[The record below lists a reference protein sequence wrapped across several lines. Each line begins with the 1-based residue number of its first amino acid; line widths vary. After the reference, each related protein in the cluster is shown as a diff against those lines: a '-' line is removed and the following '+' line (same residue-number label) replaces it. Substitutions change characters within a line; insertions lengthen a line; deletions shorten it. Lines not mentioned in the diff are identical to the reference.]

1 MPFLSNLF
9 GSKKGRKLML
19 VVALNKVDAML
30 PNSWNTKLNLPNDE
44 AERQIERKCKDIIKK
59 LSIECDISTDN
70 FIYYSAEKRYNLIKL
85 LSKVVEFGKRG
96 WILNSANPGHFIE
109 LVEDEEVKDFIKEQM
124 AQKGKSVPSV
134 GSALEKLILQFKEIL
149 STEEFEEVQHKMK
162 EEEAIA
168 PKIVIIGK
176 AGAGKTTTVNH
187 LFNATFKTSSTLVG
201 THDAQQKE
209 FELEKGGKLIITDLP
224 GYGRSL
230 EEDERYMEIYQETI
244 PESDIVLLVI
254 DASQGDYID
263 DIEMLKSIKIWLKQ
277 QN

>member
-1 MPFLSNLF
+1 MALFSKFF
-9 GSKKGRKLML
+9 GSKKGKKLML
-19 VVALNKVDAML
+19 VVALNKVDVML

-44 AERQIERKCKDIIKK
+44 AERQIERKCRDIIKK
-59 LSIECDISTDN
+59 LSDECDISKDN

-109 LVEDEEVKDFIKEQM
+109 LVEDEEVKEFIKEQM
-124 AQKGKSVPSV
+124 AQKGKPVPSF
-134 GSALEKLILQFKEIL
+134 GNALENMMEQFKGL
-149 STEEFEEVQHKMK
+149 LTAEEFEEVQTKMK
-162 EEEAIA
+162 EEKTIA

-187 LFNATFKTSSTLVG
+187 LFNATLKTSSTLVG
-201 THDAQQKE
+201 THEAQQKE
-209 FELEKGGKLIITDLP
+209 FELEKGGKLVITDLP
-224 GYGRSL
+224 GYGRSE
-230 EEDERYMEIYQETI
+230 EEDERYMKIYEKTI

-263 DIEMLKSIKIWLKQ
+263 DLHMLKSIKNWLSE
-277 QN
+277 

>member
-1 MPFLSNLF
+1 MPLFSNLF

-19 VVALNKVDAML
+19 VVALNKVDAMI

-59 LSIECDISTDN
+59 LSVECDISSDN
-70 FIYYSAEKRYNLIKL
+70 FIYYSAHKRYNLIKL
-85 LSKVVEFGKRG
+85 LSKIIEFGKRG

-109 LVEDEEVKDFIKEQM
+109 LVEDEDVKEFIKEQM
-124 AQKGKSVPSV
+124 ALKGKSVPTF
-134 GSALEKLILQFKEIL
+134 GSAIEKMMPQLKELL
-149 STEEFEEVQHKMK
+149 STDEFEEVQRRMK
-162 EEEAIA
+162 EEETIA

-187 LFNATFKTSSTLVG
+187 LFNAKFKTSSTLVG
-201 THDAQQKE
+201 THEAQQKE

-230 EEDERYMEIYQETI
+230 EEDENYMKIYQETI

-263 DIEMLKSIKIWLKQ
+263 DIEMLNSIKVWLGQ